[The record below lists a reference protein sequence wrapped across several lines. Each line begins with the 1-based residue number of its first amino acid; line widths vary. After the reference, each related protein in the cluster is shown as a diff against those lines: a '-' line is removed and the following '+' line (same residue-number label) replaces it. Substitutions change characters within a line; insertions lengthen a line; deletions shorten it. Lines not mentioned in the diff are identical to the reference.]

1 MKKYPSFE
9 DWIESQSINPYV
21 VVCLSLDGD
30 INYIED
36 FETLAE
42 AQYEMTSLWKGCYY
56 DENDSNDYELEIL
69 PNGFIA
75 CGYRYL
81 LFSAVNTWRVAHE

>member
-1 MKKYPSFE
+1 MKKYQSFE

-30 INYIED
+30 INYVED

-42 AQYEMTSLWKGCYY
+42 YKADVKKNIITY
-56 DENDSNDYELEIL
+56 DGKVEEEPEKLPEPDANGDY
-69 PNGFIA
+69 FA
-75 CGYRYL
+75 
-81 LFSAVNTWRVAHE
+81 SAVR